1 MFRIETLFERNS
13 QKINLMFLIRTDL
26 NTDSIVAD
34 PRKQYTCN

>member
-13 QKINLMFLIRTDL
+13 QKIHFMFPIGTVLKV
-26 NTDSIVAD
+26 NSIVAD